1 MKELGEIIKE
11 NYEQLT
17 PTQKKIAQSILKQQD
32 KLVSSSITQCSE
44 VLGVSE
50 ASVTRFVVAIGFSGY
65 SSFQDYL
72 GESLRNQLQSIKK
85 IAFGTNDSFSDTN
98 FVEKAFIN
106 DVHNLQDGLQYVDV
120 EKLKLLA
127 EKINNARRVYI
138 LGMGIA
144 KSIVAFLEFRMRR
157 LGIDVR
163 VLPNSSMELLESMML
178 IDKED
183 ILLAVAFQRGYY
195 EITLAVDYAKERGAF
210 TAAITENPLS
220 PIARE
225 CHTVLYARRGS
236 PDEWNSLVVPM
247 SLSHTLVMRIAG
259 LRSEQQA
266 ELQKRMD
273 DIRSRYYS
281 MRSLPEQ
288 NK

>member
-11 NYEQLT
+11 NYDHLT
-17 PTQKKIAQSILKQQD
+17 PTQKKIAQSILKIQD

-44 VLGVSE
+44 LLGVSE

-72 GESLRNQLQSIKK
+72 GESLRNQLKSIKK
-85 IAFGTNDSFSDTN
+85 IAFGINDLLLDTN
-98 FVEKAFIN
+98 FVEKSFIN
-106 DVHNLQDGLQYVDV
+106 DIHNLQDGLQYVDV

-127 EKINNARRVYI
+127 EQINGSRRIYI

-144 KSIVAFLEFRMRR
+144 KSIVYFLEFRMRR
-157 LGIDVR
+157 LGIDVK
-163 VLPNSSMELLESMML
+163 VLPSSSMELLESMLL

-183 ILLAVAFQRGYY
+183 LLLTIAFQRGYY
-195 EITLAVDYAKERGAF
+195 EITLAVDYAKEKGAL

-220 PIARE
+220 PVARE

-247 SLSHTLVMRIAG
+247 ALSHALVMRIAG
-259 LRSEQQA
+259 LRAERQA
-266 ELQKRMD
+266 ELQNKMD

-281 MRSLPEQ
+281 IGSRP
-288 NK
+288 

>member
-11 NYEQLT
+11 NYQQLT
-17 PTQKKIAQSILKQQD
+17 PTQKKIAQRILKQQD

-85 IAFGTNDSFSDTN
+85 IAFGTKDSISDTN
-98 FVEKAFIN
+98 FVEKTFIN

-120 EKLKLLA
+120 EKLKKLA
-127 EKINNARRVYI
+127 ERCNSARRVYI

-144 KSIVAFLEFRMRR
+144 KSIVCFLEFRMRR

-163 VLPNSSMELLESMML
+163 VLSNNSMEMLESMLL
-178 IDKED
+178 IDKQD
-183 ILLAVAFQRGYY
+183 ILLSIAFQKGYY
-195 EITLAVDYAKERGAF
+195 EITLAVDYAKENGAF

-225 CHTVLYARRGS
+225 CHMVLYARRGS

-247 SLSHTLVMRIAG
+247 SLSHALVMRIAG
-259 LRSEQQA
+259 LRTTKQV
-266 ELQKRMD
+266 ELQNKMD
-273 DIRSRYYS
+273 DIRSRYDS
-281 MRSLPEQ
+281 IRLWSEQ
-288 NK
+288 NR

>member
-11 NYEQLT
+11 NYDQLT
-17 PTQKKIAQSILKQQD
+17 PTQKKIAQSILKRQD

-44 VLGVSE
+44 ILGVSE

-72 GESLRNQLQSIKK
+72 GESLRNQLKSIKK
-85 IAFGTNDSFSDTN
+85 IAFGTNDLLSDTN

-127 EKINNARRVYI
+127 EKINGSRRIYI

-144 KSIVAFLEFRMRR
+144 KSIVYFLEFRMRR
-157 LGIDVR
+157 LGIDVK
-163 VLPNSSMELLESMML
+163 VLPNSSMEMLESMLL

-183 ILLAVAFQRGYY
+183 LLLTIAFQRGYY
-195 EITLAVDYAKERGAF
+195 EITLAVDYAKEKGAL

-220 PIARE
+220 PVARE

-247 SLSHTLVMRIAG
+247 SLSHALVMRIAG
-259 LRSEQQA
+259 LRAEHQT
-266 ELQKRMD
+266 ELQNKMD
-273 DIRSRYYS
+273 DIRSRYNS
-281 MRSLPEQ
+281 INS
-288 NK
+288 

>member
-11 NYEQLT
+11 NYDHLT
-17 PTQKKIAQSILKQQD
+17 PTQKKIAQSILKSQD

-44 VLGVSE
+44 ILGVSE

-72 GESLRNQLQSIKK
+72 GESLRNQLKSIKK
-85 IAFGTNDSFSDTN
+85 IAFGTNDLLSDTN
-98 FVEKAFIN
+98 FVEKSFIN

-127 EKINNARRVYI
+127 EKINGSRRVYI

-144 KSIVAFLEFRMRR
+144 KSIVYFLEFRMRR
-157 LGIDVR
+157 LGIDVK
-163 VLPNSSMELLESMML
+163 VLPSSSMEMLESMLL

-183 ILLAVAFQRGYY
+183 LLLTIAFQRGYY
-195 EITLAVDYAKERGAF
+195 EITLAVDYAKEKGAL

-220 PIARE
+220 PVARE

-247 SLSHTLVMRIAG
+247 SLSHALVMRIAG
-259 LRSEQQA
+259 LRAEHQT
-266 ELQKRMD
+266 ELQSKMD
-273 DIRSRYYS
+273 DIRSRYNS
-281 MRSLPEQ
+281 ISS
-288 NK
+288 